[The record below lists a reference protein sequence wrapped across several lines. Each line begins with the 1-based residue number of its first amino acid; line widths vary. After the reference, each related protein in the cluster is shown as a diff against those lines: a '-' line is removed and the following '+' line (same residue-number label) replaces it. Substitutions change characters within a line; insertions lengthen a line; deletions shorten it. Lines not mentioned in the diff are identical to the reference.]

1 MKRIILAAALSLGI
15 SVPALSQNSATL
27 EQRGHWSSFVARTPS
42 NSVVCGID
50 VIDPND
56 GRHLMIKWFQG
67 SDRIIFHAV
76 HPRWNVTPGR
86 IVAVSFQVD
95 GYENWSANANAV
107 NNKSLEWHISSRFIG
122 RFENQ
127 FRLGQRMFLG
137 FPGAG
142 EPSWTISLLGTNAI
156 VNSLVDCMK
165 SVGN

>member
-1 MKRIILAAALSLGI
+1 MKRIVLAAALSLGI

-50 VIDPND
+50 VTDPND
-56 GRHLMIKWFQG
+56 GRHFMIKWFQG
-67 SDRIIFHAV
+67 SSQLTFHAV
-76 HPRWNVTPGR
+76 HPQWNVTPGR
-86 IVAVSFQVD
+86 RITVAFQVE
-95 GYENWSANANAV
+95 GYENWNATSTAI
-107 NNKSLEWHISSRFIG
+107 NNKSLEWFVGVHNIG
-122 RFENQ
+122 RFEAQ
-127 FRLGQRMFLG
+127 FRLGQRMFLR
-137 FPGAG
+137 FPNAS